1 MGAHGGLK
9 ESKVVVLRNMV
20 GHEEVDE
27 SLQEEIEEEC
37 GKFGEVDNVII
48 YQVSFWNFLVNFRGI
63 GIDTT
68 LVYFFF

>member
-48 YQVSFWNFLVNFRGI
+48 YQVIFFRKN
-63 GIDTT
+63 
-68 LVYFFF
+68 

>member
-48 YQVSFWNFLVNFRGI
+48 YQVCLQNYFIVLVDFS
-63 GIDTT
+63 DT
-68 LVYFFF
+68 

>member
-48 YQVSFWNFLVNFRGI
+48 YQVCLQNYFIVLVDFR
-63 GIDTT
+63 DT
-68 LVYFFF
+68 